1 MAIQKK
7 MMTIGEFEA
16 WIALPAHA
24 HRRFE
29 LLDGEIIEKMPTQF
43 HAAIVSLLN
52 FFLVAYLRQH
62 PIGWALVEARYQLPD
77 DEHNARVPD
86 LSYVSDRS
94 RPLVKKGPAPYM
106 PDLAIEVKSPD
117 DGYLMMR
124 AKAAYYLDNGSR
136 MVWLVFPEKQ
146 LVEVYRP
153 DVDVEILNH
162 DDTLH
167 GYDVLPGFTL
177 AVAEV
182 FAE

>member
-7 MMTIGEFEA
+7 ITTIDEFEA

-24 HRRFE
+24 QRRFE
-29 LLDGEIIEKMPTQF
+29 LLDGEIVEKMPTQF

-117 DGYLMMR
+117 DEYLTMR

-153 DVDVEILNH
+153 DVDVEILTR

-167 GYDVLPGFTL
+167 GYEVLPGFTL